1 MYKNLMKILGTLKA
15 EAELEKEKEELRKK
29 YENYKKL
36 FVNEQVE
43 KNSKAKE
50 LELLKKDPQF
60 KTTEVQQLHSKLEAF
75 RM

>member
-43 KNSKAKE
+43 KNAKAKE